1 MVNLYFDK
9 ITRRWVAEV
18 DKAED
23 MDEAVKRI
31 LQKTGEDSEVCEF
44 ERDNRSIVIRDSL
57 LGWDIGLV
65 VVREG

>member
-1 MVNLYFDK
+1 MNLYFDK

>member
-31 LQKTGEDSEVCEF
+31 LQKAGEDPEVCEF
-44 ERDNRSIVIRDSL
+44 ERDNRSVVIRDSL